1 MIVVSSLR
9 EAQDQIARH
18 GASHVVSILGP
29 ETPHR
34 TFDSI
39 EGDRH
44 LKLTFHDIVLVAEGM
59 LAPQTSHL
67 DTLVS
72 FYRTWDR
79 EAPMLIHCWAGVSR
93 STAAAYIAKCIF
105 EPKRDEHE
113 IAWELREASP
123 SATPNPRMIAM
134 ADELLGREG
143 RMRQAISDI
152 GRGEDAFEGT
162 PFILKL

>member
-9 EAQDQIARH
+9 EAPDQIVRH

-34 TFDSI
+34 TFERI
-39 EGDRH
+39 EGEKH
-44 LKLTFHDIVLVAEGM
+44 LKLTFHDIAVVAEGM
-59 LAPQTSHL
+59 LPPQTNHL

-93 STAAAYIAKCIF
+93 STAAAYIAKCMF

-143 RMRQAISDI
+143 RMQRAIAGI
-152 GRGEDAFEGT
+152 GRGADAFEGV

>member
-34 TFDSI
+34 TFDGI

-59 LAPQTSHL
+59 LAPQTNHL

-105 EPKRDEHE
+105 EPKRDEYE

-123 SATPNPRMIAM
+123 SATPNLRMIAM
-134 ADELLGREG
+134 ADDLLGREG
-143 RMRQAISDI
+143 RMQRAIAEI
-152 GRGEDAFEGT
+152 GRGEDAFEGV

>member
-9 EAQDQIARH
+9 EAQEQIVRH

-34 TFDSI
+34 TFDGI
-39 EGDRH
+39 VDGKH
-44 LKLTFHDIVLVAEGM
+44 LKLTFHDIVLTAEGM

-72 FYRTWDR
+72 FYRSWDR

-93 STAAAYIAKCIF
+93 STAAAYIAKCVF
-105 EPKRDEHE
+105 EPKRDEEE

-123 SATPNPRMIAM
+123 SATPNARMIAM
-134 ADELLGREG
+134 ADDLLGREG
-143 RMRQAISDI
+143 RMQRAIAEI
-152 GRGEDAFEGT
+152 GRGEDAFEGV

>member
-9 EAQDQIARH
+9 EAQEQIARH
-18 GASHVVSILGP
+18 GARHVVSILGP

-34 TFDSI
+34 SFAGI
-39 EGDRH
+39 EQDRH
-44 LKLTFHDIVLVAEGM
+44 LQLTFHDIALAAEGM
-59 LAPQTSHL
+59 LAPQASHL

-72 FYRTWDR
+72 FYRGWDR
-79 EAPMLIHCWAGVSR
+79 GAPMLIHCWAGVSR
-93 STAAAYIAKCIF
+93 STAAAYIAKCMF
-105 EPKRDEHE
+105 EPRRDEQE

-143 RMRQAISDI
+143 RMRQAIADI

-162 PFILKL
+162 PFILRL

>member
-9 EAQDQIARH
+9 EAQGQIERH

-34 TFDSI
+34 VFD
-39 EGDRH
+39 GVVRDRH
-44 LKLTFHDIVLVAEGM
+44 LRLTFHDIALAAEGM
-59 LAPQTSHL
+59 VAPEARHL

-72 FYRTWDR
+72 FYRSWDR
-79 EAPMLIHCWAGVSR
+79 KAPMLIHCWAGVSR
-93 STAAAYIAKCIF
+93 STAAAYIAKCLF
-105 EPKRDEHE
+105 EPRRDEHE
-113 IAWELREASP
+113 IAWELREASA

-143 RMRQAISDI
+143 RMQRAISAI
-152 GRGEDAFEGT
+152 GRGADAYEGT
-162 PFILKL
+162 PFVLKL

>member
-9 EAQDQIARH
+9 EAQEQIARH

-34 TFDSI
+34 SF
-39 EGDRH
+39 EGIDDGKH
-44 LKLTFHDIVLVAEGM
+44 LKLTFHDIVLTAEGM

-72 FYRTWDR
+72 FYRTWER

-93 STAAAYIAKCIF
+93 STAAAYIAKCMF

-123 SATPNPRMIAM
+123 SATPNARMIAM

-143 RMRQAISDI
+143 RMQRAIAEI

-162 PFILKL
+162 PFILKF

>member
-34 TFDSI
+34 TFDGI

-59 LAPQTSHL
+59 LAPQTNHL
-67 DTLVS
+67 DMLVS

-105 EPKRDEHE
+105 EPKRDEYE

-123 SATPNPRMIAM
+123 SATPNLRMIAM
-134 ADELLGREG
+134 ADDLLGREG
-143 RMRQAISDI
+143 RMQRAIAEI
-152 GRGEDAFEGT
+152 GRGEDAFEGV